1 MNEGEAERGTK
12 LNEVKRNLNGKYEP
26 IILTTKILTSLPM
39 VSAAL
44 MAETILIMLRHA
56 PRHPDEKKKKT
67 DRIGLYNLSWR
78 LSVYNKLSVNLFTII
93 LAISSM
99 LAL

>member
-39 VSAAL
+39 GSVDL
-44 MAETILIMLRHA
+44 GHHIRH
-56 PRHPDEKKKKT
+56 T
-67 DRIGLYNLSWR
+67 L
-78 LSVYNKLSVNLFTII
+78 
-93 LAISSM
+93 
-99 LAL
+99 